1 MIRRSGF
8 QASSGMRRR
17 SRWWEARGG
26 KEPELYI
33 VTKQR
38 ETHQV
43 VDTHEISSSS

>member
-17 SRWWEARGG
+17 SRWWESGG

-43 VDTHEISSSS
+43 VDTHEISPSS